1 MVTTAP
7 RIVACIGLA
16 LVASMVSLEVSA
28 FVFSDG
34 TTAVC
39 TAAGR
44 TVIEIDAP
52 SSSRMVQ
59 LGHAGTTTATGSG
72 YQIQWNAKKLAEL
85 PPAVHDLIFFHECA
99 HAQIPTTDEV
109 RANCA
114 GLKAMREAGRA
125 GFAVESKLAAF
136 FGVGNEYWAK
146 TLKCANAEVVSPP
159 QSPSP
164 AREPH

>member
-1 MVTTAP
+1 MAP
-7 RIVACIGLA
+7 VRILA
-16 LVASMVSLEVSA
+16 GVASALAATMVALDVAA

-39 TAAGR
+39 TASDR

-52 SSSRMVQ
+52 SSSRLVQ
-59 LGHAGTTTATGSG
+59 LGHAGSTSAVGSG

-99 HAQIPTTDEV
+99 HAQVPTTDEV

-114 GLKAMREAGRA
+114 GLKAMRAAGRA

-136 FGVGNEYWAK
+136 FGAGNEYWAK
-146 TLKCANAEVVSPP
+146 TLKCANAEAA
-159 QSPSP
+159 SPSP
-164 AREPH
+164 GREPH